1 MWPSNKKSWYVQNF
15 TSAEPI
21 ISLESASPFS
31 SISAASPSAIGAAV
45 AQAANRAAPL
55 NAPAVPMSILRVN
68 LDSIGLLLCM
78 KPY

>member
-15 TSAEPI
+15 TSVGPI
-21 ISLESASPFS
+21 ISLDSASPFS
-31 SISAASPSAIGAAV
+31 SMAGASPSAIGAAV

-68 LDSIGLLLCM
+68 RVSIGLLL
-78 KPY
+78 